1 MPIIELVDKAF
12 QIYSFLILAKIIMSW
27 ITVPDTPPL
36 DVVVRFIND
45 VTEPYLGVFR
55 RLLPMVGVGGAG
67 IDFSPII
74 ALFALN
80 LIGQLVHT
88 VLSQS
93 LGF

>member
-1 MPIIELVDKAF
+1 MPIIELVDTAF
-12 QIYSFLILAKIIMSW
+12 QIYSFLILARIIMSW

-55 RLLPMVGVGGAG
+55 RLLPMVGLGGSA

-74 ALFALN
+74 AFFVLG
-80 LIGQLVHT
+80 LIRGLVLQA
-88 VLSQS
+88 LSQI
-93 LGF
+93 L

>member
-12 QIYSFLILAKIIMSW
+12 QIYSFLILARIIMSW

-74 ALFALN
+74 AFFVLG
-80 LIGQLVHT
+80 LIRGLVLS
-88 VLSQS
+88 VLSQL
-93 LGF
+93 LGV